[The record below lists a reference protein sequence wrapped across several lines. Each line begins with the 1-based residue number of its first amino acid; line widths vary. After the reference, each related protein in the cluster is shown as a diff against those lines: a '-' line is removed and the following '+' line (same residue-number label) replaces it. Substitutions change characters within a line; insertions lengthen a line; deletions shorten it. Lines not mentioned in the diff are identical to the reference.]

1 MSQSLPHFQVAR
13 AGAAQRESEA
23 DPDLELVQRWQGG
36 DAGAFELL
44 VRRHQQR
51 VFGLLMRML
60 GDRDEALDAAQ
71 ETFLN
76 LHRHGH
82 RFRREARW
90 STFVYRVAVNAALN
104 RRRNLGRRRAH
115 LEALS
120 QQEAVGALPGAPAS
134 PEAAALS
141 GELRARVQAE
151 ILALP
156 PALRA
161 PVILY
166 DIEGLPYAEIAAT
179 LNIAEGTVKSRIHR
193 ARQTLRKRLAGLMR
207 ESSELDGGASESAGE
222 ASSAANARA
231 DSTHSGNASTASGS
245 ARADSTHSG
254 SDSGGAR
261 GSGAASGRGSTAS
274 GARGTPSAVAAAGKG
289 GAP

>member
-1 MSQSLPHFQVAR
+1 MSQSLPHFRVAR
-13 AGAAQRESEA
+13 AGAAQCDSEV
-23 DPDLELVQRWQGG
+23 DPDLELVERWQSG
-36 DAGAFELL
+36 DSGAFELL

-51 VFGLLMRML
+51 VFGLLLRML

-90 STFVYRVAVNAALN
+90 TTFLYRVAVNAALN

-115 LEALS
+115 MEALS
-120 QQEAVGALPGAPAS
+120 QQGAGALPDAPAS
-134 PEAAALS
+134 PESAALS

-166 DIEGLPYAEIAAT
+166 DIEGLPYAEIAAA

-207 ESSELDGGASESAGE
+207 ESGGLDGGATGGAPE
-222 ASSAANARA
+222 A
-231 DSTHSGNASTASGS
+231 DSA
-245 ARADSTHSG
+245 
-254 SDSGGAR
+254 GGAR
-261 GSGAASGRGSTAS
+261 GG
-274 GARGTPSAVAAAGKG
+274 AVAAAGKG

>member
-1 MSQSLPHFQVAR
+1 MSQSLPHFRVAR
-13 AGAAQRESEA
+13 AGAAPRDSEV
-23 DPDLELVQRWQGG
+23 DPDLELVERWQGG
-36 DAGAFELL
+36 DSGAFELL

-51 VFGLLMRML
+51 VFGLLLRLL

-90 STFVYRVAVNAALN
+90 TTFLYRVAVNAALN

-115 LEALS
+115 MEALS
-120 QQEAVGALPGAPAS
+120 QQGVAGALPEAPAS
-134 PEAAALS
+134 PESAAVS

-151 ILALP
+151 IVALP

-166 DIEGLPYAEIAAT
+166 DIEGLPYAEIAAA
-179 LNIAEGTVKSRIHR
+179 LNIPEGTVKSRIHR
-193 ARQTLRKRLAGLMR
+193 ARQTLRKRLAGLVR
-207 ESSELDGGASESAGE
+207 ESSGAQGGA
-222 ASSAANARA
+222 
-231 DSTHSGNASTASGS
+231 
-245 ARADSTHSG
+245 
-254 SDSGGAR
+254 
-261 GSGAASGRGSTAS
+261 
-274 GARGTPSAVAAAGKG
+274 VAAGKG

>member
-13 AGAAQRESEA
+13 AGAAQRESEV

-120 QQEAVGALPGAPAS
+120 QQEAAGALPGAPAS
-134 PEAAALS
+134 PESAALS

-222 ASSAANARA
+222 ADSAANARA
-231 DSTHSGNASTASGS
+231 A
-245 ARADSTHSG
+245 STHSG
-254 SDSGGAR
+254 SD
-261 GSGAASGRGSTAS
+261 SGAASGRGSTAS
-274 GARGTPSAVAAAGKG
+274 GARGAPGALAAAGKG

>member
-120 QQEAVGALPGAPAS
+120 QQEAAGALPGAPATPCRCRS
-134 PEAAALS
+134 PAAAGRHRRPKKRP
-141 GELRARVQAE
+141 GECPPRVPAPERRAGR
-151 ILALP
+151 
-156 PALRA
+156 
-161 PVILY
+161 
-166 DIEGLPYAEIAAT
+166 
-179 LNIAEGTVKSRIHR
+179 
-193 ARQTLRKRLAGLMR
+193 
-207 ESSELDGGASESAGE
+207 
-222 ASSAANARA
+222 
-231 DSTHSGNASTASGS
+231 
-245 ARADSTHSG
+245 
-254 SDSGGAR
+254 
-261 GSGAASGRGSTAS
+261 AASGVPR
-274 GARGTPSAVAAAGKG
+274 RQQ
-289 GAP
+289 APCL

>member
-1 MSQSLPHFQVAR
+1 MSQSLPHFRVAR
-13 AGAAQRESEA
+13 AGAAARECEV
-23 DPDLELVQRWQGG
+23 DPDLELVERWQGG
-36 DAGAFELL
+36 DSGAFELL

-51 VFGLLMRML
+51 VFGLLLRML
-60 GDRDEALDAAQ
+60 GDRDEAMDAAQ

-90 STFVYRVAVNAALN
+90 TTFLYRVAVNAALN

-120 QQEAVGALPGAPAS
+120 QQGAGAPEAPAS
-134 PEAAALS
+134 PETAALS

-156 PALRA
+156 PNLRA

-166 DIEGLPYAEIAAT
+166 DIEGLPYAEIAAA

-193 ARQTLRKRLAGLMR
+193 ARQTLRKRLAGLVR
-207 ESSELDGGASESAGE
+207 ESGGLDGGATDSAPE
-222 ASSAANARA
+222 AV
-231 DSTHSGNASTASGS
+231 SGAS
-245 ARADSTHSG
+245 
-254 SDSGGAR
+254 AR
-261 GSGAASGRGSTAS
+261 GSAASGRSGTS
-274 GARGTPSAVAAAGKG
+274 GARGGASSARGGAMAAAGKG

>member
-1 MSQSLPHFQVAR
+1 MSQSLPHFRVAR
-13 AGAAQRESEA
+13 AGAAPRDSEV
-23 DPDLELVQRWQGG
+23 DPDLELVERWQGG
-36 DAGAFELL
+36 DSGAFELL

-51 VFGLLMRML
+51 VFGLLLRLL

-90 STFVYRVAVNAALN
+90 TTFLYRVAVNAALN

-115 LEALS
+115 MEALS
-120 QQEAVGALPGAPAS
+120 QQGVAGALPEAPAS
-134 PEAAALS
+134 PESAAVS

-151 ILALP
+151 IVALP

-166 DIEGLPYAEIAAT
+166 DIEGLPYAEIAAA
-179 LNIAEGTVKSRIHR
+179 LNIPEGTVKSRIHR
-193 ARQTLRKRLAGLMR
+193 ARQTLRKRLAGLVR
-207 ESSELDGGASESAGE
+207 E
-222 ASSAANARA
+222 
-231 DSTHSGNASTASGS
+231 SGS
-245 ARADSTHSG
+245 AQD
-254 SDSGGAR
+254 GA
-261 GSGAASGRGSTAS
+261 
-274 GARGTPSAVAAAGKG
+274 VAAGKG